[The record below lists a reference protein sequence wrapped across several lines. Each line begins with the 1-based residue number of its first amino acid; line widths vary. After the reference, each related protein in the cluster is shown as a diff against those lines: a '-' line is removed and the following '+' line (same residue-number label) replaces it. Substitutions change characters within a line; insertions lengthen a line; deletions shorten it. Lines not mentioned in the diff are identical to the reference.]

1 MNRKIIPFLNVFK
14 GKILNDCF
22 KVNDFDQETYENK
35 IYGDYK
41 IKSKKQPSPLIA
53 PVNVQSTTEATSHQE
68 LSNLSLIQNPPQ
80 SQPNLNTH
88 KNENSIVNGQIQTNN
103 LTIIA
108 TDVKQSI
115 KYELSSENTL
125 SNLTGIKRPASNE
138 IMINAGG
145 NYKKSKEN
153 HYFSKK
159 HLIFDPFSIDFEE
172 LFGLNH
178 SLFQNNNDFIR
189 AYVKNKDNNISFLEM
204 LTLQKPFKVSSHFYL
219 INLGTF
225 YFTKQPIQFQK
236 GDKGEITLKSNE
248 AESLKFGNGFCTYR
262 MYKSFLSPGILVYYY
277 QYKVYIKEID
287 LTFYVILPEDGI
299 GDFHNNE
306 LFLFHTNLNDLMTLL
321 FQKIQ
326 EKQKDELEFRPFR
339 FLENKKCLFPTIL
352 NDIIYEKILKKY
364 TSNHNEFN
372 VDANLNDTFKKF
384 TNSLGVNNMICDSLE
399 PLINQFFESQLN
411 KFDLPK
417 MHLGDFFFGYNHPKI
432 QALVKLVKKNRTFSL
447 NRLPE
452 ELKPIFCSL
461 SPMLKLKQKLA
472 FTDLQ
477 DMKIPLPYKCFRL

>member
-1 MNRKIIPFLNVFK
+1 
-14 GKILNDCF
+14 
-22 KVNDFDQETYENK
+22 
-35 IYGDYK
+35 
-41 IKSKKQPSPLIA
+41 
-53 PVNVQSTTEATSHQE
+53 
-68 LSNLSLIQNPPQ
+68 
-80 SQPNLNTH
+80 
-88 KNENSIVNGQIQTNN
+88 
-103 LTIIA
+103 
-108 TDVKQSI
+108 
-115 KYELSSENTL
+115 
-125 SNLTGIKRPASNE
+125 
-138 IMINAGG
+138 
-145 NYKKSKEN
+145 
-153 HYFSKK
+153 
-159 HLIFDPFSIDFEE
+159 
-172 LFGLNH
+172 
-178 SLFQNNNDFIR
+178 
-189 AYVKNKDNNISFLEM
+189 
-204 LTLQKPFKVSSHFYL
+204 
-219 INLGTF
+219 
-225 YFTKQPIQFQK
+225 
-236 GDKGEITLKSNE
+236 
-248 AESLKFGNGFCTYR
+248 
-262 MYKSFLSPGILVYYY
+262 
-277 QYKVYIKEID
+277 
-287 LTFYVILPEDGI
+287 
-299 GDFHNNE
+299 
-306 LFLFHTNLNDLMTLL
+306 MTLL